1 MIDINSDNDRGNLIF
16 ILSRAAE
23 GDDVLEDFLN
33 TLDDDNL
40 EYARDLLAD
49 AVKSRHKLV
58 DDLFN

>member
-33 TLDDDNL
+33 TLDEDNL
-40 EYARDLLAD
+40 EYARNLLVS
-49 AVKSRHKLV
+49 AVKGRQKLV
-58 DDLFN
+58 DSLMG